1 MKKAK
6 LVTMALIATAA
17 LTACGGTS
25 TEETTTQAATEA
37 TEQSE
42 DATEEA
48 TTEETTEEETE
59 AETQSESVAVGTPA
73 KLGDWTITVD
83 NVQMLDAVP
92 DGYGEFTPDDGNK
105 YLLVS
110 LTAAN
115 DGKEAGRFMPSFG
128 LSDDMSAI
136 VIYGD
141 GYEFVQ
147 TQLMGYSKSMTDSTI
162 NPLSSKSG
170 DLAFEVPNTVA
181 ESTEPIILK
190 VTEGNGEIDFALR

>member
-6 LVTMALIATAA
+6 LMTMAVIATAA

-37 TEQSE
+37 TEQSK
-42 DATEEA
+42 EA
-48 TTEETTEEETE
+48 TEETTEAETE
-59 AETQSESVAVGTPA
+59 AETQSESVAIGNPA

-83 NVQMLDAVP
+83 NAQILDAVP
-92 DGYGEFTPDDGNK
+92 DSYGEFTPDEGNK

-110 LTAAN
+110 LTATN

-136 VIYGD
+136 VIYGE

-147 TQLMGYSKSMTDSTI
+147 TQLMGYSKSMTNSTI

-190 VTEGNGEIDFALR
+190 VTEDNGEIDFALR